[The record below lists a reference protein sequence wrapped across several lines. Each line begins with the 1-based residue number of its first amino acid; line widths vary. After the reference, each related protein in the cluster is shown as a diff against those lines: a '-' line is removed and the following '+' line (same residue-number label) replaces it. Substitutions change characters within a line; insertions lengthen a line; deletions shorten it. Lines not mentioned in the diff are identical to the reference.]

1 MKKVISLLVI
11 IGLAVIL
18 TACNNYPYK
27 LDKEKTEKS
36 VRDTAIDRIPISL
49 QKEEYKKSDIV
60 IKEIGL
66 AEAESY
72 AKDDEKDYKYFIK
85 YGSKDGKLNR
95 EMVMTE
101 QYESAIENLYKAKEG
116 SLEKVDDSQ

>member
-1 MKKVISLLVI
+1 MKKIVSLLVI
-11 IGLAVIL
+11 IGFAITL
-18 TACNNYPYK
+18 TACNNYPYD

-36 VRDTAIDRIPISL
+36 VKKTAVDRVPVSL
-49 QKEEYKKSDIV
+49 QKEEYKKSDFV

-72 AKDDEKDYKYFIK
+72 AKDDEKKYKYYIK
-85 YGSKDGKLNR
+85 YGTKDGKLNR

-101 QYESAIENLYKAKEG
+101 NYETEIENLYKVKKG
-116 SLEKVDDSQ
+116 SLKKVDDNS